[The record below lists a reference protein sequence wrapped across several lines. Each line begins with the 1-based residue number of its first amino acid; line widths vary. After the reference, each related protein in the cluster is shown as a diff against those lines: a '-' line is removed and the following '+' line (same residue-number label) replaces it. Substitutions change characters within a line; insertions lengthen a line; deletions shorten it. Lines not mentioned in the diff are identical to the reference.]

1 MGLKSASQSNRAKEK
16 HSPGLTLH
24 SSHDSPTSP
33 SVRFEG
39 FAPRIKVEELL
50 TARDWGC
57 LESQLYL
64 PKPYV
69 KATLSHPTP
78 TTDISYFTVSSGT
91 EFFQKPLI
99 LIREGKP
106 GAARMTCHF
115 RANRNKNFLISNSM
129 LSKQRNWGSRQTLA
143 RGQLNCLGGTA
154 PQVRRGI
161 EAALRTLG
169 RGVPRPPRPGIAS
182 HLPAQQLARPPEA
195 AGNSAAGCENPF
207 PPARTHDLEPV
218 QSARLLH
225 CSPCASPGQG
235 RGPPSG
241 VAREKPGRSSRSSSP
256 LPTGFS
262 ESREKKNG
270 SRSITGEG
278 AQGQGPGQPG
288 DGGGSGEGDP
298 SKRGKRGLQSEKEAA
313 GGTEVEALRLTKP
326 AEGAALWLPV
336 LRAPPRE
343 PRSPAAP
350 SGSPAPPPLWEAT
363 WTCRFGPSAKSRLQ
377 GGGSPPPRPGFPASL
392 RPMIGGSQCAECR

>member
-1 MGLKSASQSNRAKEK
+1 MRPEQEQHICDLPRNARLPPHDYTHSKHSSQRTLCYVLFMYTHITVYNLANVSLKSASQSNRAKEK
-16 HSPGLTLH
+16 HSPGLTLR
-24 SSHDSPTSP
+24 SSHDSPTSS

-50 TARDWGC
+50 TAQDWGC

-115 RANRNKNFLISNSM
+115 RTNRNKNFLISNSV

-161 EAALRTLG
+161 ETAP
-169 RGVPRPPRPGIAS
+169 RGLDR
-182 HLPAQQLARPPEA
+182 
-195 AGNSAAGCENPF
+195 
-207 PPARTHDLEPV
+207 
-218 QSARLLH
+218 
-225 CSPCASPGQG
+225 
-235 RGPPSG
+235 
-241 VAREKPGRSSRSSSP
+241 
-256 LPTGFS
+256 
-262 ESREKKNG
+262 
-270 SRSITGEG
+270 
-278 AQGQGPGQPG
+278 
-288 DGGGSGEGDP
+288 GGSTP
-298 SKRGKRGLQSEKEAA
+298 TSTPHSI
-313 GGTEVEALRLTKP
+313 
-326 AEGAALWLPV
+326 
-336 LRAPPRE
+336 
-343 PRSPAAP
+343 
-350 SGSPAPPPLWEAT
+350 
-363 WTCRFGPSAKSRLQ
+363 
-377 GGGSPPPRPGFPASL
+377 PPPRPAASGDHQRQPETALRGAKTLSRPPGLTILSRSSPLAWSIALHVLLPGRGADRRAAWPGRSRGGAAGRTRPFPLAFQKAEKKKKMEAGAEPGKARRGRVPVSPGMGEEVAKETQARGASEVCNQKRRRRERL
-392 RPMIGGSQCAECR
+392 RPEP

>member
-1 MGLKSASQSNRAKEK
+1 MYTHITVYNLANVSLKSASQSNRAKEK
-16 HSPGLTLH
+16 HSPGLTLR
-24 SSHDSPTSP
+24 SSHDSPTSS

-50 TARDWGC
+50 TAQDWGC

-115 RANRNKNFLISNSM
+115 RANRNKNFLISNSV

-161 EAALRTLG
+161 EAALWGLD
-169 RGVPRPPRPGIAS
+169 RGVPRPPRPRIAS
-182 HLPAQQLARPPEA
+182 HLPAQQLAETTR
-195 AGNSAAGCENPF
+195 GSRKQRCGVRKPF
-207 PPARTHDLEPV
+207 PARPD
-218 QSARLLH
+218 
-225 CSPCASPGQG
+225 
-235 RGPPSG
+235 
-241 VAREKPGRSSRSSSP
+241 SRS
-256 LPTGFS
+256 
-262 ESREKKNG
+262 
-270 SRSITGEG
+270 
-278 AQGQGPGQPG
+278 
-288 DGGGSGEGDP
+288 
-298 SKRGKRGLQSEKEAA
+298 
-313 GGTEVEALRLTKP
+313 
-326 AEGAALWLPV
+326 
-336 LRAPPRE
+336 
-343 PRSPAAP
+343 
-350 SGSPAPPPLWEAT
+350 
-363 WTCRFGPSAKSRLQ
+363 
-377 GGGSPPPRPGFPASL
+377 
-392 RPMIGGSQCAECR
+392 

>member
-1 MGLKSASQSNRAKEK
+1 MYTHITVYNLANVGLKSASQSNRAKEK
-16 HSPGLTLH
+16 HSPGLSLH

-115 RANRNKNFLISNSM
+115 RANSNKTFLISNSM

-154 PQVRRGI
+154 SQVRRGN
-161 EAALRTLG
+161 
-169 RGVPRPPRPGIAS
+169 RG
-182 HLPAQQLARPPEA
+182 
-195 AGNSAAGCENPF
+195 
-207 PPARTHDLEPV
+207 
-218 QSARLLH
+218 
-225 CSPCASPGQG
+225 CSSDTRQ
-235 RGPPSG
+235 
-241 VAREKPGRSSRSSSP
+241 
-256 LPTGFS
+256 
-262 ESREKKNG
+262 
-270 SRSITGEG
+270 
-278 AQGQGPGQPG
+278 
-288 DGGGSGEGDP
+288 GGSTP
-298 SKRGKRGLQSEKEAA
+298 TSTRHSI
-313 GGTEVEALRLTKP
+313 
-326 AEGAALWLPV
+326 
-336 LRAPPRE
+336 
-343 PRSPAAP
+343 
-350 SGSPAPPPLWEAT
+350 
-363 WTCRFGPSAKSRLQ
+363 
-377 GGGSPPPRPGFPASL
+377 PPPRPAASETTRGSRKQRCGVRKPFPA
-392 RPMIGGSQCAECR
+392 RPDSRS